1 MKFAVEG
8 WAPEYGAPMDDAEL
22 TDPAHP
28 PDLDIEVPVGDWA
41 PRSPGPATV
50 APESV
55 LFVDGVRRVEARVW
69 VMGDDGTTQQGIC
82 ASYASGVVRAAV
94 SRASLV
100 HHRVARGLFC
110 PAASAED
117 IVTRH
122 GTFGVNAVS
131 GDTFDTL
138 SLALQNQMSVL
149 EAKVAAEA
157 ETDQGDG
164 ELLLVDGPLKQ
175 VSGGV
180 GYIKTH
186 HVGYLPDALHPVVAG
201 LAPGQRTPMFL
212 TTAKGGRSRYSWYL
226 RLPGASG
233 HPWAGVIRAEV
244 SAAAPVDQAAACADQ
259 VTATL
264 PRFASQAHKDPRA
277 PQNLHPIAGLER
289 ELRRRMGDPALL
301 YRALL
306 QAAKTWA
313 PTNTSRTT

>member
-8 WAPEYGAPMDDAEL
+8 WSPEYGAPMDAAEL
-22 TDPAHP
+22 TDPANP
-28 PDLDIEVPVGDWA
+28 PDLDVEVPVAEWA

-55 LFVDGVRRVEARVW
+55 LFTDGVRRVEARVW
-69 VMGDDGTTQQGIC
+69 VTADDGATHQGIC
-82 ASYASGVVRAAV
+82 ASYASGVVRAAGP
-94 SRASLV
+94 RATLV
-100 HHRVARGLFC
+100 HHRVMRGLFC
-110 PAASAED
+110 PAPSAEP

-122 GTFGVNAVS
+122 ATFPVNAVS
-131 GDTFDTL
+131 GDSFDLL
-138 SLALQNQMSVL
+138 SQALQHQMGVL

-157 ETDQGDG
+157 EVDMGDQRA
-164 ELLLVDGPLKQ
+164 LLLVDGPLKQ

-186 HVGYLPDALHPVVAG
+186 HVAYLPVDLHPVVAA
-201 LAPGQRTPMFL
+201 LAPGQRTPLFL
-212 TTAKGGRSRYSWYL
+212 ATAKGGRSRYSWYQ

-244 SAAAPVDQAAACADQ
+244 SADCPVPQAAARADQ
-259 VTATL
+259 VAATL

-289 ELRRRMGDPALL
+289 ELRRRLGDPALL
-301 YRALL
+301 YRGLR
-306 QAAKTWA
+306 AAAAT
-313 PTNTSRTT
+313 